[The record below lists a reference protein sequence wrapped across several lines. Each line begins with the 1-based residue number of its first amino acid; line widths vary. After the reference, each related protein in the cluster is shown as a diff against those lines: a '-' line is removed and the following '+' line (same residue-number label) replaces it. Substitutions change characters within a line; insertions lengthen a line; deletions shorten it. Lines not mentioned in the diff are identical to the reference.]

1 MVYDEV
7 FGPTR
12 VITPRRCFKT
22 ALAGDQL
29 LQPEVYVKAP
39 VHTSILATNKR
50 IHSEALDTLYRERVV
65 RGSITEFKTLLH
77 NAGFRD
83 HVRRIEIYDY
93 FQAFRNHRF
102 AHMLLAWI
110 QTLPQIRSTTILSD
124 RFAFTQHNRRSYITV
139 CEFAAMMQLGEAVC
153 VNIGRFEL
161 RGRFSHIRIVHR
173 KLVKMWPDVASTPED
188 YDVYADV
195 LGLTNLHGECIF
207 EMFNVA
213 LWAAHTS
220 LRRWVGLYDE
230 LLRGHFGLDPYLLGK
245 SNEQLALLGRFVHS
259 HRGLQHLNPGS
270 SIPSYARYVHE
281 SKARHR
287 LVKMLRPSDGPEM
300 LTWATDL
307 LSVNITAFYPSQA
320 DDRQAYLQRT
330 HWADTDGG
338 MHTLDFMKMHMLSAL
353 RGDVDALYVS
363 HPVFPKILEYTAA
376 VQSLLTG
383 VRQQIQGSDDL
394 TSRRIRQFYLLQL
407 AMNIWRYPLGQHQ
420 QAVVD
425 DWSLRLFRRYLLA
438 DPSVREAEA
447 YRATLEDMR
456 TVMGTILGS
465 FMSPEPNFHLEA
477 AKLRRMHRPA
487 IGLDPDLVPALAWEY
502 GRLFVKGWRDMLR
515 IRRYLSINS
524 ICGAA

>member
-1 MVYDEV
+1 
-7 FGPTR
+7 
-12 VITPRRCFKT
+12 
-22 ALAGDQL
+22 
-29 LQPEVYVKAP
+29 
-39 VHTSILATNKR
+39 
-50 IHSEALDTLYRERVV
+50 
-65 RGSITEFKTLLH
+65 
-77 NAGFRD
+77 
-83 HVRRIEIYDY
+83 
-93 FQAFRNHRF
+93 
-102 AHMLLAWI
+102 
-110 QTLPQIRSTTILSD
+110 
-124 RFAFTQHNRRSYITV
+124 
-139 CEFAAMMQLGEAVC
+139 MMQLGEAVC
-153 VNIGRFEL
+153 VNIGRFQL
-161 RGRFSHIRIVHR
+161 RGRFSHIQIVHR
-173 KLVKMWPDVASTPED
+173 KLVKMWPGVASTPED

-213 LWAAHTS
+213 AWAAHTS

-287 LVKMLRPSDGPEM
+287 LVKML
-300 LTWATDL
+300 
-307 LSVNITAFYPSQA
+307 
-320 DDRQAYLQRT
+320 
-330 HWADTDGG
+330 
-338 MHTLDFMKMHMLSAL
+338 DFMKMHMLSAL

-376 VQSLLTG
+376 VQSLLIG
-383 VRQQIQGSDDL
+383 VPQQILGSDDL
-394 TSRRIRQFYLLQL
+394 TPRRVRQFYLLQL
-407 AMNIWRYPLGQHQ
+407 AMDFWRYPLGQYQ

-425 DWSLRLFRRYLLA
+425 GWSLRLFRRYLLA

-447 YRATLEDMR
+447 YHATLEDMR

-465 FMSPEPNFHLEA
+465 FMSPEANFHLRA

-487 IGLDPDLVPALAWEY
+487 IGLDSDLVPALAWEY
-502 GRLFVKGWRDMLR
+502 GRLFVGGWRDMLR

-524 ICGAA
+524 IRGAA